1 MPRAQVINNF
11 RHLVGRVLGNRL
23 RWSKALRV
31 PINREKK
38 SVGVVGRSG
47 GRSGGGRSVGGRSG
61 GGRSVVGCIN
71 PPEPRTNGRGDR

>member
-11 RHLVGRVLGNRL
+11 RHLVGQVVGNRL

-38 SVGVVGRSG
+38 IGW
-47 GRSGGGRSVGGRSG
+47 GGRSVGWSVGWWSVGRW
-61 GGRSVVGCIN
+61 SVA
-71 PPEPRTNGRGDR
+71 